1 MQQHLPVAA
10 ATVELSPAFQSRE
23 SNRIVVLVAERRLT
37 PNCKINRRSATENGY
52 GLGDPALKS
61 RAKLTW
67 SLRRPGRRL
76 LHLFLKDHQ
85 PTVGPNV
92 FFASRQ
98 RRLNPVCV
106 PNANVD
112 STVADAT
119 RWRFAPLP
127 RIENARLNSRR
138 RCSGGRSQKLYC

>member
-52 GLGDPALKS
+52 ALGDPALKS
-61 RAKLTW
+61 RAKITW

-85 PTVGPNV
+85 RTAK
-92 FFASRQ
+92 FK
-98 RRLNPVCV
+98 
-106 PNANVD
+106 
-112 STVADAT
+112 
-119 RWRFAPLP
+119 APL
-127 RIENARLNSRR
+127 
-138 RCSGGRSQKLYC
+138 CGGRMRKSRVCLSGNKRSENGCRVRSSIRRVKR